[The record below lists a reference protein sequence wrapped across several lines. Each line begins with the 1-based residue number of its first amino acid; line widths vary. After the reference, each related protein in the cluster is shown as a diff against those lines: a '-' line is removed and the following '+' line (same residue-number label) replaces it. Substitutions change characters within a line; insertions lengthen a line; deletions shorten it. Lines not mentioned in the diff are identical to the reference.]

1 MANNALYLEEN
12 IELQMEILREISFVL
27 NVTVVILGSILKLPQ
42 IVELYKN
49 KSSKGISIWGNFL
62 DLIW

>member
-1 MANNALYLEEN
+1 
-12 IELQMEILREISFVL
+12 MEILREISLVL
-27 NVTVVILGSILKLPQ
+27 NVTVVILGSVLKIPQ
-42 IVELYKN
+42 IIELYKS